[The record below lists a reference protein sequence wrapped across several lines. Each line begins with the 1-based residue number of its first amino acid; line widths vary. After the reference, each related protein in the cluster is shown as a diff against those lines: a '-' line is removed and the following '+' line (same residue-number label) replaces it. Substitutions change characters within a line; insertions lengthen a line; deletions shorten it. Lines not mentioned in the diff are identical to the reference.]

1 MRKTLAQA
9 KASTIPQAVGLAA
22 CDPRFLN
29 LLNEAQERLADM
41 GKWWGTYKRL
51 RICITDGCITWP
63 QEVVTVDAVNAC
75 HVGVPIRNEWFEFQ
89 DDVRAPAT
97 GCDSNGNRE
106 GACEERQLLDRG
118 LVYQYRDFTALSTVR
133 LYPSLAADVGKRVLL
148 QGNDANGI
156 PIRTLDSVS
165 GTYVNGEYV
174 TLALPFAE
182 SVSEFAVPGL
192 TGVQKPLTQGQVTAT
207 SVAVTTGTETQIAIW
222 GPSVQN
228 PEYRRTYLTNWPR
241 LCADGTCQPQGDG
254 CTPADASCSNVTAES
269 IVRLKFIPA
278 VVDSDWLF
286 IENLEAL
293 KHMMRAIQKEDANL
307 VAESE
312 AYRTMAVRAL
322 RNQLEVMS
330 PKERTTI
337 NILPFGTAKPQ
348 RIFAGFI

>member
-9 KASTIPQAVGLAA
+9 KSSTIPQAVGLAA
-22 CDPRFLN
+22 CDARFLN

-51 RICITDGCITWP
+51 RICVTAGCITWP
-63 QEVVTVDAVNAC
+63 EEVLTVDSVNAC
-75 HVGVPIRNEWFEFQ
+75 KHGVPIKNEWYEFQ

-97 GCDSNGNRE
+97 NCEHGG
-106 GACEERQLLDRG
+106 CEERQLLDRG

-133 LYPSLAADVGKRVLL
+133 LYPALAADVGKRVLL

-182 SVSEFAVPGL
+182 SVSEFDVPGL

-207 SVAVTTGTETQIAIW
+207 SVATTDGVETQIAIW

-228 PEYRRTYLTNWPR
+228 PEYRRNYMTQWPR
-241 LCADGTCQPQGDG
+241 VCAESDCAPEGDG
-254 CTPADASCSNVTAES
+254 CVPADASCSNATVEA

-312 AYRTMAVRAL
+312 TFRDKAIRAL
-322 RNQLEVMS
+322 RNQLEAMS

-337 NILPFGTAKPQ
+337 NLLPQGTAKPE